1 MPDRKLTSAIA
12 PVKPAAGMDVDVL
25 EGSVTKALNAMLIP
39 EPNSGQMRAAQNKTK
54 VLIVAAFLCGIA
66 AVALL
71 PQAIESGWLL
81 LVQDDP
87 AALADRKLVRSFN
100 AEVATREIEAALAA
114 NDPDLAK
121 SFVEL
126 ARDRNVP
133 LTSDLTAKVD
143 AAVAKA
149 NG

>member
-1 MPDRKLTSAIA
+1 M
-12 PVKPAAGMDVDVL
+12 
-25 EGSVTKALNAMLIP
+25 TKALNAMLIP
-39 EPNSGQMRAAQNKTK
+39 EPHAGQMRAAQNKTK
-54 VLIVAAFLCGIA
+54 LLIVAAFLCGIA

-87 AALADRKLVRSFN
+87 AALADRKLARSFN
-100 AEVATREIEAALAA
+100 AEVAAREIEAALAA
-114 NDPDLAK
+114 NDPELAK

-133 LTSDLTAKVD
+133 LRPNSPRRSMRRWRRRMARSRPQATSPAD
-143 AAVAKA
+143 
-149 NG
+149 